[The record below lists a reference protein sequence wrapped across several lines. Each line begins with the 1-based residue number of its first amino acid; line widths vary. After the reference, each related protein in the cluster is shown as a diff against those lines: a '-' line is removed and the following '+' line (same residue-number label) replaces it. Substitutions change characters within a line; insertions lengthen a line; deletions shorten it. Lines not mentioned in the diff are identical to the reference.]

1 MKLTKLIFV
10 FGLLFILST
19 ISFAQTPKVG
29 KKAAGEYLS
38 KKPETVEV
46 EDSESSGSTAN
57 MLMLHLGA
65 YTASQAYEWNKSGR
79 EDGVG
84 HANYGMTYL
93 YTDWHNFDLNLRAE
107 FSEFKV
113 GTNEDR
119 ALKFSMLPLITFPRA
134 ESKFPIYFGFGAGL
148 GIFFQQAKDE
158 SNLSFDYQLVVG
170 SRFMDIWANTGLFV
184 EYGMKNHLLV
194 LTDGQLNGT
203 VLSAGAVFTF

>member
-1 MKLTKLIFV
+1 MNLTKLIIV
-10 FGLLFILST
+10 FGVLFLLST
-19 ISFAQTPKVG
+19 FSFAQTPKVG
-29 KKAAGEYLS
+29 KKAAGQYLS

-46 EDSESSGSTAN
+46 EENEGGGGGSN

-79 EDGVG
+79 EDNVG

-119 ALKFSMLPLITFPRA
+119 ALKFSVLPMITFPRA
-134 ESKFPIYFGFGAGL
+134 ETRFPVYFGLGAGL

-170 SRFMDIWANTGLFV
+170 SRFMDVWENSGLFV
-184 EYGMKNHLLV
+184 EYGLKNHLLL
-194 LTDGQLNGT
+194 LTDGQLNGS
-203 VLSAGAVFTF
+203 VLSAGAIFTF